1 MTERLPTYAIEAIT
15 DAANLLMKMRRWA
28 FVQGTP
34 PGDQSVLETFYDS
47 YARIGPTIDNLN
59 QIIDGQAAL
68 RKPWSQP
75 EDVQDLPFAMG
86 ETS

>member
-15 DAANLLMKMRRWA
+15 DAATQMMRMRDWLI
-28 FVQGTP
+28 
-34 PGDQSVLETFYDS
+34 LEGRYDS
-47 YARIGPTIDNLN
+47 EDKDKIDPVIDNLN

-68 RKPWSQP
+68 KQPWPQP
-75 EDVQDLPFAMG
+75 ADVQDLPFAMG